1 MFLDRL
7 LINNNIGISLF
18 RLLLLF
24 SALLFVQL
32 AWADGIW
39 CSTQS
44 LSRSSSR
51 HSSTLSSYSQ
61 NTPIYQSVKLAGP
74 ASSAVRSQSFGSSS
88 VASTAVTPSSMLSS
102 GTKGV
107 SKSWNKETTS
117 GSGKRGQQSL
127 RGQYQS
133 LRLQQDRPQ
142 DVALTSSAL
151 SGASLSL
158 MRRRVSGG
166 GGEGKV
172 AQSFYNWLYT
182 EHDKNG
188 AYLYEDDTY
197 WYYDMGELQR
207 LYEKWAEDHSGNFGG
222 ALPTWE
228 QFLEWFNDYDKQ
240 TWFRAPLGD
249 SLWLMILFAI
259 LWYCKRLIKNM
270 KNDINA

>member
-74 ASSAVRSQSFGSSS
+74 ASSAVHSQSFGSSS

-107 SKSWNKETTS
+107 SKGWNKETTS

-151 SGASLSL
+151 SGASLSV
-158 MRRRVSGG
+158 MRRRAPVG
-166 GGEGKV
+166 V
-172 AQSFYNWLYT
+172 ASSFYTWLYT
-182 EHDKNG
+182 EHDKND

-197 WYYDMGELQR
+197 WYYDMGKLQL

-228 QFLEWFNDYDKQ
+228 QFLAWFNDYDKQ

-249 SLWLMILFAI
+249 SLWLMILFAV

-270 KNDINA
+270 KNDVNV